1 LGVKDVVLDNGV
13 ALYPNPAS
21 NSFTVGMEN
30 IESIEIFNLLGQ
42 KVQTAKN
49 TNTVNI
55 ENLAK
60 GAYIVNVNSQNKTY
74 TAKLVKD

>member
-1 LGVKDVVLDNGV
+1 
-13 ALYPNPAS
+13 
-21 NSFTVGMEN
+21 
-30 IESIEIFNLLGQ
+30 
-42 KVQTAKN
+42 VQTAKN

-74 TAKLVKD
+74 TAKLVKN